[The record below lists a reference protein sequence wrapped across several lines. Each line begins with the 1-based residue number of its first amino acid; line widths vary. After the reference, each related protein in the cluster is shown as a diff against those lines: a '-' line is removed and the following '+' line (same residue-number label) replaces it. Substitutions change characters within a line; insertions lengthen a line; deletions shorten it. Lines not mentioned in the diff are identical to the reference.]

1 MSPFLYLVFYKF
13 ALRSEEIVSFTENLH
28 SISYQKGEL
37 WQLHQFGKIILS
49 PWA

>member
-1 MSPFLYLVFYKF
+1 MKKYGEMWTFSF
-13 ALRSEEIVSFTENLH
+13 SFTENCY

-49 PWA
+49 P